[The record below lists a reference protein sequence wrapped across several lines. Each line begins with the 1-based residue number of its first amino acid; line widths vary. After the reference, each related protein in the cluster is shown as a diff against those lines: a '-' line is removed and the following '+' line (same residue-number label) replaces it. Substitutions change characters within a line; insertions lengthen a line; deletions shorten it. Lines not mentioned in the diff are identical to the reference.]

1 MARMGAPRGTR
12 QSGGGPRATDDDRA
26 ALYTGTRLTRAEHA
40 KAHQAAAALE
50 MSLSGYLAE
59 LVRRDEVDD
68 TGRPLW
74 APTEPVPDQLPLID
88 RRSA

>member
-1 MARMGAPRGTR
+1 MGAPRGTR
-12 QSGGGPRATDDDRA
+12 QSGGGPRATDDNRA

-40 KAHQAAAALE
+40 KAHKAAAALDL
-50 MSLSGYLAE
+50 SLSGYLAE
-59 LVRRDEVDD
+59 LVRRDEIDD

-74 APTEPVPDQLPLID
+74 APAEPVPDQLPLID

>member
-1 MARMGAPRGTR
+1 
-12 QSGGGPRATDDDRA
+12 
-26 ALYTGTRLTRAEHA
+26 
-40 KAHQAAAALE
+40 

-59 LVRRDEVDD
+59 LVRRDEVDE

-74 APTEPVPDQLPLID
+74 APPESVPDQLPLID

>member
-12 QSGGGPRATDDDRA
+12 QSGGGPRAADDGRA
-26 ALYTGTRLTRAEHA
+26 SLYTGTRLTRAEHA
-40 KAHQAAAALE
+40 KAHQAAAALD

-59 LVRRDEVDD
+59 LVRRDKVDA

-74 APTEPVPDQLPLID
+74 APAKPAPDQLPLID
-88 RRSA
+88 RRTA